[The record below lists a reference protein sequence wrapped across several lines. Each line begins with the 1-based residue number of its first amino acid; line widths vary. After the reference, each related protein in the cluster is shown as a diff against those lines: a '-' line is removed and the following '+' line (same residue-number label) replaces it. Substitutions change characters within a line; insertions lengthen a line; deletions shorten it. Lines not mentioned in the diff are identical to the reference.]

1 MSRAAEI
8 LARVARMK
16 QQRSQA
22 QPAPRS
28 SDLLAGLARMK
39 RQALAKTQVGE
50 VPVPVRRILDPLIQR
65 MNRKGVKADDRRPS
79 RVLAGARKK
88 VRSGEVRKWIEAN
101 PGLVLQYA
109 RKGLLDQPSTPLAY
123 PPKSR
128 TLRKVLKQGRRGI
141 INYGTDQLV
150 NRPIAAEAFSGG
162 GLYEIALWVEG
173 VYVNQMCELNA
184 KAIKTLQVNLHTEAR
199 ERDALKWE
207 PYSPDGGLDLLT
219 GGPPCKDFTQARA
232 LGGGNYLGASSAR
245 NMYPKVLDWIA
256 DTQPRVVLLENSGAV
271 AVSQP
276 ASERG
281 SRIIAAPGIPGNTDR
296 SLEIYNFFVNWWRNL
311 DALGY
316 EGHYWILYAPDYG
329 TPQNRVRAWVVA
341 WPKGAPWAKVL
352 KKLPPRTH
360 GHPASRL
367 VREGKLL
374 PWVSAFDREMSG
386 CCGGYGLT
394 GCMNLNNGEGA
405 CFTCEDGANFYEAPN
420 QTGNE
425 ARLTPTTSVRNN
437 IAGRLSD
444 GRLRSN
450 FISPIDLS
458 PWSAFAT
465 RDPIEQVG
473 KGAKVVD
480 WLARAM
486 VAHAKKDA
494 TNILIIPPD
503 MPKHIYDLR
512 YSDDEK
518 ERRVWAS
525 SLVRMSVRDMAKIQD
540 VPMWWKFVGGK
551 NAAMEQI
558 GNGIPVNM
566 GRAVARQAIKALGYE
581 CPLPGTESTNG
592 LSGLWPYD
600 RLDPCVIYNAPFAAP
615 GAMFDTQIYADM
627 QGMEGPYRQL
637 TPQLSRKRP
646 VADFKSLRRYE
657 RKRKIQEQR
666 RQYWREH
673 YPGAGVQDY
682 IWETTSH
689 GRLTGTPPG
698 FGGTFISQ
706 RDDLGWMEHADAQ
719 WQFYTQ
725 LQGTLGD
732 DKGARLINHLVLA
745 YTHGAVANPDNWKSP
760 GTKAQRRAGVR
771 AMAKAMSDHSGAVDA
786 NVKWIE
792 QDYDLSLGLPDWSVY
807 NRGGPL
813 Q

>member
-1 MSRAAEI
+1 M
-8 LARVARMK
+8 
-16 QQRSQA
+16 
-22 QPAPRS
+22 
-28 SDLLAGLARMK
+28 
-39 RQALAKTQVGE
+39 
-50 VPVPVRRILDPLIQR
+50 
-65 MNRKGVKADDRRPS
+65 
-79 RVLAGARKK
+79 
-88 VRSGEVRKWIEAN
+88 
-101 PGLVLQYA
+101 
-109 RKGLLDQPSTPLAY
+109 
-123 PPKSR
+123 
-128 TLRKVLKQGRRGI
+128 
-141 INYGTDQLV
+141 

-184 KAIKTLQVNLHTEAR
+184 WAIKTLRTNLHSEAR
-199 ERDALKWE
+199 ERNALTWE

-232 LGGGNYLGASSAR
+232 LGGGKNLGASSPR
-245 NMYPKVLDWIA
+245 NMYPKVLDWVA
-256 DTQPRVVLLENSGAV
+256 DTQPRVILLENSAV
-271 AVSQP
+271 VSGITQP
-276 ASERG
+276 NVERTSYTIPSPG
-281 SRIIAAPGIPGNTDR
+281 LPGTTARSREVQD
-296 SLEIYNFFVNWWRNL
+296 FFVNWWRSL

-341 WPKGAPWAKVL
+341 WPKGAPWGQAL
-352 KKLPPRTH
+352 KELPPRTH

-374 PWVSAFDREMSG
+374 PWVGAFDREMSG

-405 CFTCEDGANFYEAPN
+405 CFTCEEGANFYEAPN

-425 ARLTPTTSVRNN
+425 GRLTPTLTVRNN

-444 GRLRSN
+444 GRLRSR

-465 RDPIEQVG
+465 MEPIEDVT
-473 KGAKVVD
+473 KGSKVVD

-503 MPKHIYDLR
+503 IPERIYNLR
-512 YSDDEK
+512 YSDSEK
-518 ERRVWAS
+518 DRRIWAS
-525 SLVRMSVRDMAKIQD
+525 HLIRMSVRDMAKIQD
-540 VPMWWKFVGGK
+540 VPMWWQFEGGK

-600 RLDPCVIYNAPFAAP
+600 RLDPCVTYNAPFAAP
-615 GAMFDTQIYADM
+615 GAFFDTQIYADM
-627 QGMEGPYRQL
+627 QGLEGPYRQL
-637 TPQLSRKRP
+637 TPQMSRKRP
-646 VADFKSLRRYE
+646 VADFQSLRRYE
-657 RKRKIQEQR
+657 RRRKIQEQR

-682 IWETTSH
+682 IWESTSH

-698 FGGTFISQ
+698 FGGTYEGG
-706 RDDLGWMEHADAQ
+706 RYGEDWMEEESEHSDAQ
-719 WQFYTQ
+719 WQFYTE

-732 DKGARLINHLVLA
+732 DKGARLLNHLVLA

-760 GTKAQRRAGVR
+760 GTKAQRRVGVR
-771 AMAKAMSDHSGAVDA
+771 ALAKAMSDHGSRVGA
-786 NVKWIE
+786 NVEWIE
-792 QDYDLSLGLPDWSVY
+792 EAYDLSMGLPDWSVY
-807 NRGGPL
+807 DLGGPL